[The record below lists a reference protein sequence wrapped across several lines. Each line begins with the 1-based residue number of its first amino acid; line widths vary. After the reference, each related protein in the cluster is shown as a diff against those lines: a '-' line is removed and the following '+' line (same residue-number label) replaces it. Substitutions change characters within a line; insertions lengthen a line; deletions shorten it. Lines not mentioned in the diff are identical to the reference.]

1 MENNDD
7 KKHFE
12 IVVYGQRKP
21 NQSAEADPV
30 SDMQNNMRT
39 RENKVHA
46 CAGQHRTRGCRRQS
60 TGPWHFRP
68 TEVILVY

>member
-21 NQSAEADPV
+21 DQNAKNTDPV
-30 SDMQNNMRT
+30 SDM
-39 RENKVHA
+39 
-46 CAGQHRTRGCRRQS
+46 
-60 TGPWHFRP
+60 
-68 TEVILVY
+68 